1 MVAWLAEFS
10 TSPSVEV
17 ARRPAGG
24 AFLPAEPI
32 SGAGITRE
40 PVVAMDAKG
49 DATVSW
55 VSFDGGYGTIEA
67 ASCPAE
73 AECGDP
79 VALSASSVNAEM
91 PAIAM
96 DPQGDATIAWVL
108 NRLLPA
114 PEPPYPIEM
123 AIQPAGGG
131 FGLPTGFLLDR
142 DSHPAVAMDA
152 YGNTTI
158 VWVRY
163 EEESETEYIDAS
175 TRMATSGTFEKPVV
189 LYSAKALETEV
200 SEIQPKV
207 AVDAAGD
214 TTIVWGSP
222 KAGMK
227 VMTRQSGAFSKPI
240 ELESPSSGG
249 SPPAIA
255 MDDKGDG
262 AVVWVGK
269 AEPGD
274 FPLGSTMP
282 AGGMFGTPVF
292 LMNIGDLSVPE
303 NSESPVTLAMDTQ
316 GNAVS
321 AWVSSNGE
329 RDTVQV
335 AGYQA
340 SGPQLEALQAPTE
353 GQAGAPLAFSASP
366 LSVWSTIASTTWS
379 WGDGSPD
386 TSGTDV
392 AHVFNAPGT
401 YQVSVSATDALGNT
415 TNATRTIIIIHAPLT
430 LNINPTLTNNPK
442 TSPTPPKSKLK
453 AKEAVVSLF
462 TPLFATR
469 ASTGGSSLGLLVGI
483 PAVKG
488 ARAGDTIVVRCTA
501 GCQRPVRMTIHV
513 RKHHARD
520 VLTISP
526 PLSVYRTTRIEIEL
540 LAPGHVARFVQYQ
553 FVRTGNALIAHPTH
567 RGCLSLAGRPRSCP

>member
-1 MVAWLAEFS
+1 
-10 TSPSVEV
+10 
-17 ARRPAGG
+17 
-24 AFLPAEPI
+24 
-32 SGAGITRE
+32 
-40 PVVAMDAKG
+40 
-49 DATVSW
+49 
-55 VSFDGGYGTIEA
+55 
-67 ASCPAE
+67 
-73 AECGDP
+73 
-79 VALSASSVNAEM
+79 
-91 PAIAM
+91 
-96 DPQGDATIAWVL
+96 
-108 NRLLPA
+108 
-114 PEPPYPIEM
+114 
-123 AIQPAGGG
+123 
-131 FGLPTGFLLDR
+131 
-142 DSHPAVAMDA
+142 
-152 YGNTTI
+152 
-158 VWVRY
+158 
-163 EEESETEYIDAS
+163 
-175 TRMATSGTFEKPVV
+175 MATSGTFEKPVV